1 MKPASTLKSL
11 FTGPGAAA
19 RIGASAMLVATLA
32 TQHPNPVFNRIQVR
46 DHFSV
51 LPNWKF
57 FAPNPATHDYHYL
70 YRTLD
75 VEGNTSRWR
84 DIELIADRKMHQA
97 IWFASRRSE
106 KAVFDVCSEI
116 LQRMDKGFDAIK
128 STASYRL
135 LVEFIR
141 REIRE
146 SSSDVS
152 SIKGFQFSM
161 VRASGHD
168 HEEEPEILFVS
179 PYVPMDASGE
189 RALIPIP

>member
-152 SIKGFQFSM
+152 SIKGFQISM

-168 HEEEPEILFVS
+168 HEEEPEFLFVS

>member
-1 MKPASTLKSL
+1 MNAVDIFKDL

-19 RIGASAMLVATLA
+19 RIGASAMLVATVA
-32 TQHPNPVFNRIQVR
+32 TQHPNPVFNRIQLR

-75 VEGNTSRWR
+75 NEGVTSKWQ
-84 DIELIADRKMHQA
+84 DMDLIADRRMYQA
-97 IWFASRRSE
+97 FWFASRRSE

-116 LQRMDKGFDAIK
+116 LQRMDKGFDAIRT
-128 STASYRL
+128 TASYRL

-141 REIRE
+141 RDIRE
-146 SSSDVS
+146 RAENIDN
-152 SIKGFQFSM
+152 IGGFQISM
-161 VRASGHD
+161 VRAGGHD
-168 HEEEPEILFVS
+168 HDEEPEILFVS
-179 PYVPMDASGE
+179 PY
-189 RALIPIP
+189 IPIQGAEDRTLLPVS